1 MSSLRPRP
9 FLLHPAARV
18 SVFLRL
24 PVLPSLLLSALALAF
39 LSHPLPAADDEPPP
53 SIWPTTTLET
63 GDRGG
68 TYFGQ
73 KPDPQKSRHYY
84 IAAEFVSW
92 DYVPS
97 GSDDVCG
104 LTLPPPV
111 LATRTHQKLRYVQ
124 YTDATFRTRALA
136 PRSLGILGP
145 VLRGVTGDWIVVT
158 FLNRT
163 AQSLSMHP
171 HGVRYD
177 KDSEGAYYR
186 PDPGR
191 GAAVAPGARFT
202 YVWHLDE
209 SSGPLPTE
217 PSSRA
222 WLYHSHVLGDTEANL
237 GLVGALIVTDPKR
250 ARPDGTPADV
260 DREFATL
267 FMIFDESGLSQ
278 PVPLPAN
285 GRATAAPPPPPPAN
299 APTLDW
305 ARTQQLLEDGSR
317 SSINGF
323 LFGNLPGLEMNE
335 GERTRWYLFGL
346 GSQRDFH
353 TAHWHGLRVVEDGRR
368 RTDVV
373 ELLPATMKTA
383 DLTAD
388 NPGSWLYHCH
398 VADHMRE
405 GMFARFTVFAR
416 DAVGASRDPATA
428 FLGLP
433 SALTSVRLEQAESV
447 LNVSVTPARADIV
460 ITGTATV
467 PDAFDPAA
475 APLRIQ
481 FGAKSIELLLTA
493 PGLARAPRALF
504 RYLNADDS
512 GLVRGG
518 LLQFELTFSGP
529 DWLQGVPTVPAGNP
543 RPVPLTLSFGDL
555 THITTARVTTRLV
568 PAGKR

>member
-222 WLYHSHVLGDTEANL
+222 WLYHSHVAGDQETNL
-237 GLVGALIVTDPKR
+237 GLVGAIIITDPAR
-250 ARPDGTPADV
+250 ARADGTPADV

-267 FMIFDESGLSQ
+267 FMIFDESGLDDAA
-278 PVPLPAN
+278 VEAAEYAHLPGA
-285 GRATAAPPPPPPAN
+285 AAPPLTWHELQQALADGARPSLNGRMFGHLAGLAAN
-299 APTLDW
+299 A
-305 ARTQQLLEDGSR
+305 
-317 SSINGF
+317 
-323 LFGNLPGLEMNE
+323 
-335 GERTRWYLFGL
+335 GERVRWYLLGL
-346 GSQRDFH
+346 GSQNDFH
-353 TAHWHGLRVVEDGRR
+353 SPTWSGLRVVEGGRR
-368 RTDVV
+368 TSAV
-373 ELLPATMKTA
+373 ELLPASMKVA
-383 DLTAD
+383 DL
-388 NPGSWLYHCH
+388 
-398 VADHMRE
+398 VADTPGDWLFRCAVAEHMRA
-405 GMFARFTVFAR
+405 GMFTRFTVHAPGT
-416 DAVGASRDPATA
+416 VGVERTPAQA
-428 FLGLP
+428 FLGHPTALH
-433 SALTSVRLEQAESV
+433 SAR
-447 LNVSVTPARADIV
+447 
-460 ITGTATV
+460 
-467 PDAFDPAA
+467 
-475 APLRIQ
+475 
-481 FGAKSIELLLTA
+481 
-493 PGLARAPRALF
+493 LARAESDAPGHLHLTGSATVYEGYAIFNQPITLALGS
-504 RYLNADDS
+504 ATA
-512 GLVRGG
+512 
-518 LLQFELTFSGP
+518 TFQP
-529 DWLQGVPTVPAGNP
+529 DAAGVAT
-543 RPVPLTLSFGDL
+543 S
-555 THITTARVTTRLV
+555 
-568 PAGKR
+568 PAGKLRITNATEFGVINGGVLEFEVQLNGAEWSTAAARVPAPSLALTIGRAQHRVVLPGAATR

>member
-1 MSSLRPRP
+1 MRPRRLR
-9 FLLHPAARV
+9 LLLPAARV
-18 SVFLRL
+18 SSSPRL
-24 PVLPSLLLSALALAF
+24 SFSASLLLSVFSLLVPHLA
-39 LSHPLPAADDEPPP
+39 AAEDEPPP

-68 TYFGQ
+68 TFFGQ
-73 KPDPQKSRHYY
+73 KPDPQKTHRYF
-84 IAAEFVSW
+84 IAAEFVTW

-136 PRSLGILGP
+136 PRSLGIMGP
-145 VLRGVTGDWIVVT
+145 ILRGVTGEFLAVT

-163 AQSLSMHP
+163 AQSLSLHP

-202 YVWHLDE
+202 YVWHLDD

-237 GLVGALIVTDPKR
+237 GLVGALIVTDSKR
-250 ARPDGTPADV
+250 ARPDGSPADV

-278 PVPLPAN
+278 PVPLPPN
-285 GRATAAPPPPPPAN
+285 GRPTAAPPPPPPAN
-299 APTLDW
+299 APTPDW
-305 ARTQQLLEDGSR
+305 AKTQQALEAGAR
-317 SSINGF
+317 ATINGYI
-323 LFGNLPGLEMNE
+323 FGNLPGLEMNE

-346 GSQRDFH
+346 GSQNDFH

-383 DLTAD
+383 DLLAD

-405 GMFARFTVFAR
+405 GMFARLTVFPR
-416 DAVGASRDPATA
+416 DAVGIPRDPATS
-428 FLGLP
+428 FLGLR
-433 SALTSVRLEQAESV
+433 SALTSIRLEQAESV
-447 LNVSVTPARADIV
+447 LNVTVTPARADIV

-467 PDAFDPAA
+467 PDTFDTNTTPI
-475 APLRIQ
+475 RVQ
-481 FGAKSIELLLTA
+481 FGTRTVELPPTA
-493 PGLARAPRALF
+493 PGIVRAPRAMLRF
-504 RYLNADDS
+504 VNADET
-512 GLVRGG
+512 GLVHGG
-518 LLQFELTFSGP
+518 LVQFELTFNGP
-529 DWLQGVPTVPAGNP
+529 DWLQGVPPATPGTP
-543 RPVPLTLSFGDL
+543 RPVPLTLTFGET
-555 THITTARVTTRLV
+555 THTTTARLTARTVQ
-568 PAGKR
+568 AGKH